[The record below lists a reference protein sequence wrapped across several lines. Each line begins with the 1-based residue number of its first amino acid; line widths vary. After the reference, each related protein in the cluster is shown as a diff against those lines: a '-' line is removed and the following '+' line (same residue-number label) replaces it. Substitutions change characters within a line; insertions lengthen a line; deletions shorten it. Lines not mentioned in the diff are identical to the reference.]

1 MATLYSLPVKA
12 SSHQTKWQVLDEEL
26 AFVAR
31 CNEGGEFMAPEKLV
45 QLEQIASRTWLRT
58 LDDRIG
64 LSHEEQTR
72 KALTAAAPLPVRE
85 LLLADKAEHIISRQ
99 TNNQICPDNCWG
111 FKLKVPQYIHNRGEI
126 YNLSISRGTLTE
138 EERYIIND
146 HIVQTIIMLSQLSFP
161 KHLNMC
167 RKLPAAIMKKSMAVD
182 TRNACD
188 KMK

>member
-1 MATLYSLPVKA
+1 MRNLPLLPAATKAANSWRQRNSSNWSRLLPERGCEP
-12 SSHQTKWQVLDEEL
+12 SMTGS
-26 AFVAR
+26 
-31 CNEGGEFMAPEKLV
+31 
-45 QLEQIASRTWLRT
+45 ASRTRNRLVR
-58 LDDRIG
+58 R
-64 LSHEEQTR
+64 S
-72 KALTAAAPLPVRE
+72 PLQRHYRC
-85 LLLADKAEHIISRQ
+85 AS
-99 TNNQICPDNCWG
+99 CCWG
-111 FKLKVPQYIHNRGEI
+111 FKLKAPQYIHNRGEI

-146 HIVQTIIMLSQLSFP
+146 HIVQTIIMLSQLPFP